1 MKRDFWHGGS
11 GHEPHHHHHRLLW
24 HEIARTALPA
34 VLAVALVISALVWW
48 IDPAPP
54 RTITMSA
61 GPRNSVFMQTALQ
74 YKRILARNGVDLQL
88 VESGGSVENLKRLL
102 EPHGKV
108 DIAFV
113 QSGIAKGMS
122 TDSLMSLGSVF
133 YVPLVVFAR
142 GVGDL
147 TALSQLEG
155 KRIAVGSEG
164 SGTHV
169 LALALLAASGIVPG
183 GKTTLLPLS
192 AQAAA
197 EALTDGSIDAAL
209 FSGDSTT
216 RALLLK
222 LHETPSL
229 TLMDFSEATAY
240 TRLFPY
246 LSEVDLPRGVLDLR
260 RDLPP
265 QTVHLISPT
274 VEVVARNRLH
284 PAISDLII
292 EAAQE
297 VNSPAGLLQRAGE
310 FPNPMARG
318 FRISDDALRYYR
330 SGKSFLYRYLPFWLA
345 TVADRLLV
353 LLLPAM
359 VLILPAIRFI
369 PALISWRMKSK
380 IYRFYGLLIALERH
394 ALSNTTPEEKR
405 TLLSELDSMEA
416 AINGLRMPLVYA
428 DALYV
433 LREHVG
439 FVRARLTGSMGVAA
453 AQNR

>member
-1 MKRDFWHGGS
+1 MKRDFWHGSSSPGPR
-11 GHEPHHHHHRLLW
+11 HPHHLLW
-24 HEIARTALPA
+24 HEIARTALPIA
-34 VLAVALVISALVWW
+34 LAVALVISALVWW

-54 RTITMSA
+54 RSITMSA
-61 GPRNSVFMQTALQ
+61 GPRNSVFMLTALQ
-74 YKRILARNGVDLQL
+74 YKQVLARNGVNLEI
-88 VESGGSVENLKRLL
+88 VESGGSVENLKQLL
-102 EPHGKV
+102 EPHSRV

-113 QSGIAKGMS
+113 QSGIGQGMS
-122 TDSLMSLGSVF
+122 TDSLVSLGSVF
-133 YVPLVVFAR
+133 YVPLIVFSR
-142 GVGDL
+142 GGGSL
-147 TALSQLEG
+147 TDLSQLEG
-155 KRIAVGSEG
+155 KRVAVGSEG

-183 GKTTLLPLS
+183 GKTTLLTLD
-192 AQAAA
+192 AQEAAK
-197 EALTDGSIDAAL
+197 ALTEGSIDAAL

-229 TLMDFSEATAY
+229 TLMDFSEAAAY

-260 RDLPP
+260 RILPP

-274 VEVVARNRLH
+274 VEIIAQSRLH

-297 VNSPAGLLQRAGE
+297 VNGQAGLLQRAGE
-310 FPNPMARG
+310 FPSPMARG

-330 SGKSFLYRYLPFWLA
+330 SGKGFLYRYLPFWLA

-359 VLILPAIRFI
+359 VLILPAIRYL

-380 IYRFYGLLIALERH
+380 IYRFYGLLIALERR

-405 TLLSELDSMEA
+405 TLLAELDSMEV
-416 AINGLRMPLVYA
+416 AINALRIPLVYA

-439 FVRARLTGSMGVAA
+439 FVRARLTGSVGVATH
-453 AQNR
+453 R